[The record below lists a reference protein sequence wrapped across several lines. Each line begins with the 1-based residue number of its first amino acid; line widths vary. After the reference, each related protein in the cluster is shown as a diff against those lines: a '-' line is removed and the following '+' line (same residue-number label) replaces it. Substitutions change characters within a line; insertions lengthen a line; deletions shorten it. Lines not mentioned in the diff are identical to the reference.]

1 MSGEQLPFPWEIRY
15 SSSKGA
21 NYFYNPSNGV
31 STWNHPSLEADHPNQ
46 SPYPSHIHAGQP
58 THNRARDDRYAQSQ
72 QINRPSTRAP
82 LSTQPQSTAA
92 RSALQPHQSAD
103 RGRVEAWTSSGNSV
117 GGSPPRNYDG
127 ARSHRDSTAR
137 DDYGRHRDGP
147 QERSTAA
154 DSRGASGF
162 GRISAGAAPTGSAV
176 TGRMNPEILRL
187 QASPPLPPKP
197 PPPLPSP
204 PSQTTLPAWQAL
216 PASAAANSAPHT
228 AI

>member
-117 GGSPPRNYDG
+117 GGSGGKKIATR
-127 ARSHRDSTAR
+127 
-137 DDYGRHRDGP
+137 
-147 QERSTAA
+147 
-154 DSRGASGF
+154 
-162 GRISAGAAPTGSAV
+162 AGG
-176 TGRMNPEILRL
+176 
-187 QASPPLPPKP
+187 
-197 PPPLPSP
+197 
-204 PSQTTLPAWQAL
+204 
-216 PASAAANSAPHT
+216 SAAAAGRRGNTPRPACSILCWNNCSSGGGDCNAGCSGCSCWCSSVT
-228 AI
+228 E